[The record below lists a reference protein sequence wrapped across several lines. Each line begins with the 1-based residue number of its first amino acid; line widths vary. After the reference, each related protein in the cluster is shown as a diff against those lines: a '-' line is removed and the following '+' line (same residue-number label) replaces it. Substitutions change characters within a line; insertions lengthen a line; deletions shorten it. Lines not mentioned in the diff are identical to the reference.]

1 MSHAMSKPKEAEKP
15 DAVENGETAQERAD
29 RLAATVRAAV
39 SGEIETP
46 VGAEDIVEALADL
59 SAQRDDLANK
69 LIRAAADYQNF
80 QRRASINEREAA
92 TQARS
97 GVVQQVLTVMDHFD
111 LAMNQDVE
119 STSAE
124 QIMGGVKVI
133 RDELFK
139 TLQTFGVSRIEPQPG
154 DEFDPN
160 VHEAM
165 LRQPS
170 DDVPPGCVV
179 ALLAI
184 GYLLGDRVVRPA
196 KVSVSPGEGDA

>member
-1 MSHAMSKPKEAEKP
+1 MSKHKEAQPEP
-15 DAVENGETAQERAD
+15 IPEPIEDAETPEERAQRVNSIID
-29 RLAATVRAAV
+29 AAQ
-39 SGEIETP
+39 SGDLEVP
-46 VGAEDIVEALADL
+46 AGADDIVETPIETARERQDLNEKLLRTVADF
-59 SAQRDDLANK
+59 
-69 LIRAAADYQNF
+69 QNF

-111 LAMNQDVE
+111 LAMNQDV
-119 STSAE
+119 SSSSAE

-139 TLQTFGVSRIEPQPG
+139 TLQTFGVSRIEPARG

-165 LRQPS
+165 LRQAD
-170 DDVPPGCVV
+170 DDVEPGRIV
-179 ALLAI
+179 ALLSV
-184 GYLLGDRVVRPA
+184 GYKLGDRVVRPA
-196 KVSVSPGEGDA
+196 KVSVAPGEGDA